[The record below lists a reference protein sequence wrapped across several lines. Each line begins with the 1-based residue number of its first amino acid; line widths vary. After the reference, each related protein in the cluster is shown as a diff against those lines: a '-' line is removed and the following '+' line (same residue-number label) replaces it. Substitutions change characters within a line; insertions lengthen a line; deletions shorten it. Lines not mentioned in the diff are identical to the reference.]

1 MKYLLLLKLSLL
13 FTTMR
18 YIITES
24 QLSIIKEQIV
34 NQGQQQQ
41 KDKAGNPLYINGKRR
56 QSVSYQ
62 INDLQKDFLEE
73 ALVNNSKKVPVY
85 ISKVRPGAL
94 VQLQGLGLKS
104 QNNTTFFKKN
114 LDNMDLTN
122 TFTTRM
128 YFLNGIGKD
137 GIIDV
142 IDNTFYLGC
151 GKTET
156 TAEEMLNSVRQGKCN
171 NISYKDGE
179 TTKTKLVD
187 IYVSLRQMVDAK
199 NLVALL
205 SRVAK
210 VNDNVMAVNYLMNFL
225 NDSANPEDVYVG
237 DNTKD
242 QADEWGV
249 TPNKKYSPAY
259 EELKKLYTP
268 ELTK

>member
-1 MKYLLLLKLSLL
+1 
-13 FTTMR
+13 
-18 YIITES
+18 
-24 QLSIIKEQIV
+24 
-34 NQGQQQQ
+34 
-41 KDKAGNPLYINGKRR
+41 
-56 QSVSYQ
+56 
-62 INDLQKDFLEE
+62 
-73 ALVNNSKKVPVY
+73 
-85 ISKVRPGAL
+85 
-94 VQLQGLGLKS
+94 
-104 QNNTTFFKKN
+104 
-114 LDNMDLTN
+114 
-122 TFTTRM
+122 M

-151 GKTET
+151 GKPET
-156 TAEEMLNSVRQGKCN
+156 TPEEILNSVRQGKCN

-210 VNDNVMAVNYLMNFL
+210 VNENVMAVNYLMNFL

-237 DNTKD
+237 DNAKD
-242 QADEWGV
+242 QTDEWGV
-249 TPNKKYSPAY
+249 TPNKRYSPAY

>member
-1 MKYLLLLKLSLL
+1 
-13 FTTMR
+13 MR

-24 QLSIIKEQIV
+24 QLSTIINEQ
-34 NQGQQQQ
+34 NAKPRQ
-41 KDKAGNPLYINGKRR
+41 
-56 QSVSYQ
+56 QSVAST
-62 INDLQKDFLEE
+62 INDLQKRFLEE
-73 ALVNNSKKVPVY
+73 ALENSSKKIPMY

-94 VQLQGLGLKS
+94 IQLQGLGLKQ
-104 QNNTTFFKKN
+104 QNNPDFFKRN
-114 LDNMDLTN
+114 LENKALTN
-122 TFTTRM
+122 SFTTRM

-156 TAEEMLNSVRQGKCN
+156 TPEEILNSVRQGKCA
-171 NISYKDGE
+171 NISYQDGQ

-187 IYVSLRQMVDAK
+187 AYVSLRQMVDAK

-210 VNDNVMAVNYLMNFL
+210 VNENVMAVNYLMNFL

-242 QADEWGV
+242 QTDEWGV
-249 TPNKKYSPAY
+249 TPNKRYSPAY